1 MEVVVSRFPT
11 LGDFDTLDRMLA
23 DAPNAAH
30 AVLVPLPCG
39 CRLVAGALGIVA
51 GTMAGQ
57 RSPSIVEGLAGT
69 FDPSGVM
76 IGLGFGAA
84 RSTWDLIGAVADGT
98 RDGRDLP
105 GGLFWRADLWHR
117 LGRMD
122 PTLTYAGY
130 LDFRSKAAVHAEVGR
145 IEAVLVEDRRRALKG
160 EDAGRQREEI
170 VRVQMRAERRQ
181 ARLSERII
189 DGGADAGGLGP
200 PLAIAYDGGS
210 RTWRRREAPGCLDS
224 LGRAEIVSGF
234 RDREGPYPEGGLPK
248 RFRWT
253 TGRRATFSVSAGRGR
268 HRVALRLRNPSADQ
282 SVSVDLN
289 GETLLTVRPETASL
303 HDLVEVDL
311 NCDFR
316 QGRNEMALIAEVLMI
331 DGAGQPLGVVVESVE
346 IATVPA

>member
-1 MEVVVSRFPT
+1 MRPSPAWPPSRATSTCRSWSTIPKGGWGSKTGCPSGGPRLPGCVGPDRSVEVVVSRFAA

-84 RSTWDLIGAVADGT
+84 RSTWDLIGAVADCT

-130 LDFRSKAAVHAEVGR
+130 LDFRSKAAVHGRGRADRGRSGRGSPQGVEGRGCRPAAGGDRPGSGEGGAPAGPAER
-145 IEAVLVEDRRRALKG
+145 AHHRRRRRRRRSRG
-160 EDAGRQREEI
+160 RRSPSPTMAG
-170 VRVQMRAERRQ
+170 AEPGGGGRRP
-181 ARLSERII
+181 AAWTRSGGRRLSRGSGTVKGPIPK
-189 DGGADAGGLGP
+189 GGCPDAS
-200 PLAIAYDGGS
+200 A
-210 RTWRRREAPGCLDS
+210 
-224 LGRAEIVSGF
+224 
-234 RDREGPYPEGGLPK
+234 
-248 RFRWT
+248 
-253 TGRRATFSVSAGRGR
+253 GRRAGAPRSASRRG
-268 HRVALRLRNPSADQ
+268 
-282 SVSVDLN
+282 
-289 GETLLTVRPETASL
+289 G
-303 HDLVEVDL
+303 
-311 NCDFR
+311 
-316 QGRNEMALIAEVLMI
+316 G
-331 DGAGQPLGVVVESVE
+331 
-346 IATVPA
+346 ATVSP